1 MNLANVNDLE
11 RSALLVL
18 SDGRSF
24 GGLARGL
31 GSRVT
36 GEVVF
41 STSMTGY
48 QEALTDPSFAGQI
61 LTMTFPLQGN
71 YGITDE
77 ADESERVQVEGFVV
91 RELTDL
97 PSHGSSVMSLN
108 EYLTNNNILAMTG
121 VDTRSLTRHL
131 RSSGVLMGTITT
143 DENLEEALFRLGSAP
158 DYATADHVKSVSAP
172 LLYEFNKKDFAPGDP
187 ILGEGNNPHVV
198 VLDLGVKQ
206 NIMRLLQSRGC
217 RVTVVPHIT
226 LPTDILSLRPDGVLL
241 SPGPGDPELLGDV
254 TRSVTE
260 LVGKIPML
268 GICLGH
274 QVLAK
279 VFCSKTYKMK
289 FGHRGSNH
297 PVIDTVSG
305 KVHITS
311 QNHGFAVDPD
321 GLGAD
326 MQVTQVHLN
335 DDSVE
340 AMSHVTEPIFT
351 LQYHSEASPGPND
364 TEFVFN
370 EFVQFMSERM

>member
-1 MNLANVNDLE
+1 MTSANMNNPKRD
-11 RSALLVL
+11 ALLVL

-24 GGLARGL
+24 TGLARGI

-71 YGITDE
+71 YGIAE
-77 ADESERVQVEGFVV
+77 EVDESSRVQVEGFVV

-108 EYLTNNNILAMTG
+108 QYLTENNILAMTG

-143 DENLEEALFRLGSAP
+143 DESLDEALYRLGSAR
-158 DYATADHVKSVSAP
+158 DYSTADHVKSVSASS
-172 LLYEFNKKDFAPGDP
+172 LYEFSAKNFD
-187 ILGEGNNPHVV
+187 LGSSLSGESKNPHVV
-198 VLDLGVKQ
+198 VLDLGVKN

-217 RVTVVPHIT
+217 RVTVVPHLT
-226 LPTDILSLRPDGVLL
+226 LASDILSLSPDGVLL
-241 SPGPGDPELLGDV
+241 SPGPGDPELLSEI
-254 TRSVTE
+254 TRSARD

-279 VFCSKTYKMK
+279 VFGAKTYKMK
-289 FGHRGSNH
+289 FGHRGANH
-297 PVIDTVSG
+297 PVIDTASG

-311 QNHGFAVDPD
+311 QNHGFAVDSE
-321 GLGAD
+321 GLETD
-326 MQVTQVHLN
+326 MRVTQVHLN
-335 DDSVE
+335 DESVE
-340 AMSHVTEPIFT
+340 AMRHATEPIFT

-364 TEFVFN
+364 TEFVFD
-370 EFVQFMSERM
+370 EFVQFMTERM

>member
-1 MNLANVNDLE
+1 MASANMNNPE
-11 RSALLVL
+11 RNALLVL

-24 GGLARGL
+24 TGLARGI

-71 YGITDE
+71 YGIAE
-77 ADESERVQVEGFVV
+77 EVDESSRVQVEGFVV

-108 EYLTNNNILAMTG
+108 EYLTENNILAMTG

-143 DENLEEALFRLGSAP
+143 DESVDEALYRLGSAR
-158 DYATADHVKSVSAP
+158 DYSTADHVKSVSAP
-172 LLYEFNKKDFAPGDP
+172 SLYEFSAKNFA
-187 ILGEGNNPHVV
+187 LGSSLSGESENPHVV
-198 VLDLGVKQ
+198 VLDLGVKN

-217 RVTVVPHIT
+217 RVTVVPHLT
-226 LPTDILSLRPDGVLL
+226 LASDILSLSPDGVLL
-241 SPGPGDPELLGDV
+241 SPGPGDPELLNEV
-254 TRSVTE
+254 TRSARD

-279 VFCSKTYKMK
+279 VFGAKTYKMK
-289 FGHRGSNH
+289 FGHRGANH
-297 PVIDTVSG
+297 PVIDTASG

-311 QNHGFAVDPD
+311 QNHGFAVDSE
-321 GLGAD
+321 GLEAD
-326 MQVTQVHLN
+326 MRVTQVHLN
-335 DDSVE
+335 DESVE
-340 AMSHVTEPIFT
+340 AMRHATEPIFT

-364 TEFVFN
+364 TEFVFD
-370 EFVQFMSERM
+370 EFVQFMTERM

>member
-1 MNLANVNDLE
+1 MNSANMNNPE
-11 RSALLVL
+11 RNALLVL

-24 GGLARGL
+24 TGLARGI

-71 YGITDE
+71 YGIAE
-77 ADESERVQVEGFVV
+77 EVDESSRVQVEGFVV

-97 PSHGSSVMSLN
+97 PSHASSVMNLN
-108 EYLTNNNILAMTG
+108 EYLTENNILAMTG

-143 DENLEEALFRLGSAP
+143 DESLDEALYRLGSARN
-158 DYATADHVKSVSAP
+158 YATADHVKSVSTP
-172 LLYEFNKKDFAPGDP
+172 SLYEFSAKNFAVESSLSSESKK
-187 ILGEGNNPHVV
+187 PHVV
-198 VLDLGVKQ
+198 VLDLGVKN

-217 RVTVVPHIT
+217 RVTVVPHLT
-226 LPTDILSLRPDGVLL
+226 LASDILSLSPDGVLL
-241 SPGPGDPELLGDV
+241 SPGPGDPELLGEV
-254 TRSVTE
+254 TRSARD
-260 LVGKIPML
+260 LVGKMPML

-279 VFCSKTYKMK
+279 VFGAKTYKMK
-289 FGHRGSNH
+289 FGHRGANH

-311 QNHGFAVDPD
+311 QNHGFAVDSE
-321 GLGAD
+321 GLEAD
-326 MQVTQVHLN
+326 MRVTQVHLN
-335 DDSVE
+335 DESVE
-340 AMSHVTEPIFT
+340 AMRHATEPIFT

-364 TEFVFN
+364 SEFVFD
-370 EFVQFMSERM
+370 EFIQFMTERM

>member
-24 GGLARGL
+24 GGLARGI

-279 VFCSKTYKMK
+279 VFGAKTYKMK
-289 FGHRGSNH
+289 FGHRGANH

>member
-24 GGLARGL
+24 GGLARGI

-97 PSHGSSVMSLN
+97 PSHGSSIMSLN

-158 DYATADHVKSVSAP
+158 DYAAADHVKSVSAP

-279 VFCSKTYKMK
+279 VFGAKTYKMK
-289 FGHRGSNH
+289 FGHRGANH

>member
-1 MNLANVNDLE
+1 MNLTNVNDLE
-11 RSALLVL
+11 RNALLVL

-24 GGLARGL
+24 GGLARGS

-71 YGITDE
+71 YGITEE
-77 ADESERVQVEGFVV
+77 ADESARVQVEGFVV

-97 PSHGSSVMSLN
+97 PSHGNSIMTLN

-143 DENLEEALFRLGSAP
+143 DENLDEALFRLGSAP
-158 DYATADHVKSVSAP
+158 DYTTADHVKSVSAP
-172 LLYEFNKKDFAPGDP
+172 SLYEFNEKDYAHGDSL
-187 ILGEGNNPHVV
+187 LGESNNPHVV

-217 RVTVVPHIT
+217 HVTVVPHLT
-226 LPTDILSLRPDGVLL
+226 LPSDILSLRPDGVLL

-254 TRSVTE
+254 TRSVTD

-279 VFCSKTYKMK
+279 VFGAKTYKMK
-289 FGHRGSNH
+289 FGHRGANH
-297 PVIDTVSG
+297 PVIDTASG

-321 GLGAD
+321 GLGVD

-340 AMSHVTEPIFT
+340 AMRHVTEPIFT

-364 TEFVFN
+364 TEFVFD
-370 EFVQFMSERM
+370 EFVQFISERT